1 MSIRIKPWDA
11 ERARARVRELENVP
25 GAMLP
30 VLHALQDEFGYIDKE
45 AVPIIADVLNIS
57 EADVVGVISFY
68 HDFRRTPP
76 GKHILNLCRAEACQS
91 MGCERVIRHVEN
103 RLGTKLGGTS
113 QDGSFSLGAVFCLG
127 NCALSPAVM
136 LDGKLYGRVSTEVA
150 DFLID
155 SAQRQA

>member
-113 QDGSFSLGAVFCLG
+113 
-127 NCALSPAVM
+127 
-136 LDGKLYGRVSTEVA
+136 
-150 DFLID
+150 
-155 SAQRQA
+155 